1 MSKSTLPRLKALRDE
16 MGKAGITAFIIPG
29 TDPHQSDTMPAIGRH
44 ELGFPGSTDRLELR
58 SSQPIKPDYGPTRG
72 TSSKPLNNWKIPGS
86 NFLKKDCPTLPPSS
100 NGC

>member
-29 TDPHQSDTMPAIGRH
+29 TDPHQSEYYASHWAARTWIS
-44 ELGFPGSTDRLELR
+44 GFDGSA
-58 SSQPIKPDYGPTRG
+58 G
-72 TSSKPLNNWKIPGS
+72 TAVVTTKPLNNWKIPGS

-100 NGC
+100 NGY

>member
-29 TDPHQSDTMPAIGRH
+29 TDPHQSEYYASHWAARTWIS
-44 ELGFPGSTDRLELR
+44 GFDGSAGTA
-58 SSQPIKPDYGPTRG
+58 PDYGPTRG
-72 TSSKPLNNWKIPGS
+72 TFSKLLNNWKIPGS